1 MSSKISFHPFSPQFA
16 SVAVTLP
23 KRFNPPPGKMQ
34 GEPIP
39 MERIKECEMLIIK
52 QFGGVTITEGYGGSF
67 YADRNAANGYV
78 VYREP
83 ERRYVIDLPL
93 EQIPEAL
100 EWFSDYC
107 PRWASRF
114 QQRQIYCK
122 LTLPDGIYII
132 RFPPSDAS
140 SNQPA

>member
-1 MSSKISFHPFSPQFA
+1 MSSKNSLYRFSPPFA
-16 SVAVTLP
+16 SFAVTLP
-23 KRFNPPPGKMQ
+23 TCFNPPLGKLQ

-39 MERIKECEMLIIK
+39 LEWIKECELRIIE
-52 QFGGVTITEGYGGSF
+52 QFGGITITEGFGGSF
-67 YADRNAANGYV
+67 YADHLAASGYV
-78 VYREP
+78 IYREP

-93 EQIPEAL
+93 EEVTEAL

-140 SNQPA
+140 SDQAA